1 MNNDIP
7 LPRGISSFQDLLNQ
21 LADMIF
27 TLDADGNIGYVN
39 PACSQVT
46 GYSEKELL
54 QMNVFYLI
62 DNVYQETFRNKLFN
76 HLAGKIFPPYEI
88 IITAQNGEKI
98 TLEFNVARSKTAA
111 SPQLIIVAR
120 DIRDKVS
127 MRNKLRYL
135 SEHDALSGL
144 YNRSYFEQ
152 EIKRLELE
160 EIVPLSIIICD
171 VNGLKL
177 INDTM
182 GHAQG
187 DRIISIMG
195 SILQEISIP
204 EYVTARIGGDEFA
217 VIMPRVDEIKVGTTK
232 TRIQNMINQINKN
245 DEGIYLSVAIGSF
258 TRSSVEQP
266 LDIVVRNAD
275 NAMYR
280 AKLFEQ
286 MSARNNILRTLEST
300 LSVRDH
306 MTEEH
311 AERMKEMAM
320 GFGRIMDVSGEDLEI
335 LALLAVTHDIG
346 KIGVPDEVLFK
357 NGPLNDYEWEIMR
370 SHSEIGYRIAIESK
384 VLAGVADYILHHHEH
399 WDGNGYPYQLKGHD
413 IPLVCRILSIIDAY
427 DAMINNRP
435 YRSALS
441 PTEAIGELLND
452 RGRKFQ
458 PILVDKFIMY
468 LELTQGVEINWG
480 RIM

>member
-1 MNNDIP
+1 MPN
-7 LPRGISSFQDLLNQ
+7 FQDLFNQ
-21 LADMIF
+21 LPDMLF
-27 TLDADGNIGYVN
+27 TVDAGGNFGYVN
-39 PACSQVT
+39 PACILVT
-46 GYSEKELL
+46 GYSEEELAR
-54 QMNVFYLI
+54 MNIFDLI
-62 DNVYQETFRNKLFN
+62 DSSYQGIFKHKLTS
-76 HLAGKIFPPYEI
+76 HLAGEYSAPYEI
-88 IITAQNGEKI
+88 IIIKRSGEKVS
-98 TLEFNVARSKTAA
+98 LEFNGTRLETAVL
-111 SPQLIIVAR
+111 PELIITAR
-120 DIRDKVS
+120 DIKEKISV
-127 MRNKLRYL
+127 RNRLRYL

-152 EIKRLELE
+152 EINRLELE
-160 EIVPLSIIICD
+160 EIVPLSVIICD

-177 INDTM
+177 INDAM

-195 SILQEISIP
+195 SILQEISMP
-204 EYVTARIGGDEFA
+204 GFVAARIGGDEFA
-217 VIMPRVDEIKVGTTK
+217 VIMPGADEIKVGTTK
-232 TRIQNMINQINKN
+232 TRIQNMINQININ
-245 DEGIYLSVAIGSF
+245 DNGIYLSVAIGSF
-258 TRSSVEQP
+258 TRSSIEQP
-266 LDIVVRNAD
+266 LEIVLRNAD

-286 MSARNNILRTLEST
+286 MSARHNILRTLEST

-311 AERMKEMAM
+311 AERMREMAI
-320 GFGRIMDVSGEDLEI
+320 GFGRLIDVNGDDLEV

-370 SHSEIGYRIAIESK
+370 SHSEIGYRIALESK
-384 VLAGVADYILHHHEH
+384 VLASVADYILHHHEH
-399 WDGNGYPYQLKGHD
+399 WDGNGYPLQLKGND

-441 PTEAIGELLND
+441 PTEAIKELVNE

-458 PILVDKFIMY
+458 PVLVDKFIMY
-468 LELTQGVEINWG
+468 LELTQGVEINRG
-480 RIM
+480 KIM

>member
-1 MNNDIP
+1 MPN
-7 LPRGISSFQDLLNQ
+7 FQDLFNQ
-21 LADMIF
+21 LPDMLF
-27 TLDADGNIGYVN
+27 TVDAGGNFGYVN
-39 PACSQVT
+39 PACILVT
-46 GYSEKELL
+46 GYSEAELTR
-54 QMNVFYLI
+54 MNIFDLI
-62 DNVYQETFRNKLFN
+62 DNSYQQIFRHKLSS
-76 HLAGKIFPPYEI
+76 HLAGEYSAPYEI
-88 IITAQNGEKI
+88 IIIKRNNEKVL
-98 TLEFNVARSKTAA
+98 LEFNVARLETTVL
-111 SPQLIIVAR
+111 PELIITAR
-120 DIRDKVS
+120 DVKEKISV
-127 MRNKLRYL
+127 RNRLRYL
-135 SEHDALSGL
+135 SEHDVLSGL

-187 DRIISIMG
+187 DRIISIMD
-195 SILQEISIP
+195 SILQEISMP
-204 EYVTARIGGDEFA
+204 GFVAARIGGDEFA
-217 VIMPRVDEIKVGTTK
+217 VIMPGADEIKAGTTK
-232 TRIQNMINQINKN
+232 TRILNMIKQINKN
-245 DEGIYLSVAIGSF
+245 NDGIYLSVAIGSF
-258 TRSSVEQP
+258 TRSSIEQP
-266 LDIVVRNAD
+266 LEIVLRNAD

-286 MSARNNILRTLEST
+286 MSARHNIISTLEST

-311 AERMKEMAM
+311 AERMREMAL
-320 GFGRIMDVSGEDLEI
+320 GFGRLIDVNGDDLEV

-370 SHSEIGYRIAIESK
+370 SHSEIGYRIALESK
-384 VLAGVADYILHHHEH
+384 VLASVADYILHHHEH
-399 WDGNGYPYQLKGHD
+399 WDGNGYPLQLKGND

-441 PTEAIGELLND
+441 PTEAIKELVNE

-458 PILVDKFIMY
+458 PVLVDKFIMY
-468 LELTQGVEINWG
+468 LELTQGVEINRG
-480 RIM
+480 KIM

>member
-1 MNNDIP
+1 MPN
-7 LPRGISSFQDLLNQ
+7 FQDLFNQ
-21 LADMIF
+21 LPDMLF
-27 TLDADGNIGYVN
+27 TVDAGGNFGYVN
-39 PACSQVT
+39 PACILVT
-46 GYSEKELL
+46 GYSEAELTR
-54 QMNVFYLI
+54 MNIFDLI
-62 DNVYQETFRNKLFN
+62 DNSYQQIFRHKLSS
-76 HLAGKIFPPYEI
+76 HLAGEYSAPYEI
-88 IITAQNGEKI
+88 IIIKRNNEKVL
-98 TLEFNVARSKTAA
+98 LEFNVARLETTVL
-111 SPQLIIVAR
+111 PELIITAR
-120 DIRDKVS
+120 DVKEKISV
-127 MRNKLRYL
+127 RNRLRYL
-135 SEHDALSGL
+135 SEHDVLSGL

-195 SILQEISIP
+195 SILQEISMP
-204 EYVTARIGGDEFA
+204 GFVAARIGGDEFA
-217 VIMPRVDEIKVGTTK
+217 VIMPGADEIKAGTTK
-232 TRIQNMINQINKN
+232 TRILNMIKQINKN
-245 DEGIYLSVAIGSF
+245 NDGIYLSVAIGSF
-258 TRSSVEQP
+258 TRSSIEQP
-266 LDIVVRNAD
+266 LEIVLRNAD

-286 MSARNNILRTLEST
+286 MSARHNIISTLEST

-311 AERMKEMAM
+311 AERMREMAL
-320 GFGRIMDVSGEDLEI
+320 GFGRLIDVNGDDLEV

-370 SHSEIGYRIAIESK
+370 SHSEIGYRIALESK
-384 VLAGVADYILHHHEH
+384 VLASVADYILHHHEH
-399 WDGNGYPYQLKGHD
+399 WDGNGYPLQLKGND

-441 PTEAIGELLND
+441 PTEAIKELVNE

-458 PILVDKFIMY
+458 PVLVDKFIMY
-468 LELTQGVEINWG
+468 LELTQGVEINRG
-480 RIM
+480 KIM